1 MLEKAFKRIPDNTN
15 LILHSDQ
22 GWQYQLERYQNLLK
36 DNGIRQSMS
45 RKGNCLDNACAE
57 NFFSIL
63 KSEFF
68 YNKEFDSVNQFK
80 HELDEYIYYYN
91 NNRIKLR
98 LNGKSPIQYR
108 LDNYPKTA

>member
-1 MLEKAFKRIPDNTN
+1 
-15 LILHSDQ
+15 
-22 GWQYQLERYQNLLK
+22 WQYQMTRYQNRLK
-36 DNGIRQSMS
+36 DKGIRQSMS

-68 YNKEFDSVNQFK
+68 YNREFKSINQFRQ
-80 HELDEYIYYYN
+80 ELDEYINYYN
-91 NNRIKLR
+91 NSRIKLR

-108 LDNYPKTA
+108 MDFCSKTA

>member
-1 MLEKAFKRIPDNTN
+1 MT
-15 LILHSDQ
+15 
-22 GWQYQLERYQNLLK
+22 RYQNRLK
-36 DNGIRQSMS
+36 DKGIRQSMS

-68 YNKEFDSVNQFK
+68 YNREFKSINQFRQ
-80 HELDEYIYYYN
+80 ELDEYINYYN
-91 NNRIKLR
+91 NSRIKLR

-108 LDNYPKTA
+108 MDFYHKTA